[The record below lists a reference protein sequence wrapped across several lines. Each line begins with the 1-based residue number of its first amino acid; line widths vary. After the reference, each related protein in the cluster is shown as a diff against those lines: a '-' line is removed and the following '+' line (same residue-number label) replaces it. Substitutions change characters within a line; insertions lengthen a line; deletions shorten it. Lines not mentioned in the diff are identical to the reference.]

1 MTTEVDVS
9 PVPEAAVPDPD
20 APAAAAAEGAGKG
33 AKSDA
38 PAKGE
43 VKEVP
48 KPDKPRLPKPDRA
61 SLESAIAELQEAAD
75 EKQARIEQLK
85 RAIETRRDA
94 RKNVGAGS
102 QETKS
107 RIAELN
113 STFSAHMVRPRP
125 PPRSLDPR
133 DARRPRSPTT
143 RRVFPPPRPVAR
155 HGTRPRDAPAD
166 ARAARGPDPADPTAR
181 DATDARSR
189 RVAIAHA
196 PEPRE
201 RPVPRRPAAP
211 PPAAPRVA
219 EERAPIV
226 RPLSFASSA
235 WQSGGR

>member
-9 PVPEAAVPDPD
+9 PVPEAAVPDTD
-20 APAAAAAEGAGKG
+20 APAAAAAEGAGKA

-113 STFSAHMVRPRP
+113 STFSKAHMARLPRPRP
-125 PPRSLDPR
+125 APRLRATRAGR
-133 DARRPRSPTT
+133 D
-143 RRVFPPPRPVAR
+143 
-155 HGTRPRDAPAD
+155 
-166 ARAARGPDPADPTAR
+166 
-181 DATDARSR
+181 RSR
-189 RVAIAHA
+189 RPAVFSHSRGPSRAMTR
-196 PEPRE
+196 PETPLPTR
-201 RPVPRRPAAP
+201 AP
-211 PPAAPRVA
+211 PGVPTWRI
-219 EERAPIV
+219 RL
-226 RPLSFASSA
+226 R
-235 WQSGGR
+235 GT

>member
-125 PPRSLDPR
+125 RPAPSTRATRAGR
-133 DARRPRSPTT
+133 DRRRPA
-143 RRVFPPPRPVAR
+143 VFSHPRGPSRATGR
-155 HGTRPRDAPAD
+155 GPDAPAD

>member
-125 PPRSLDPR
+125 RPAPSTRATRAGRDRRRPAVFSHPRGPSRATGRGPETPPPTRAPPGVPTRRIRPRGTRPTRDR
-133 DARRPRSPTT
+133 DAARSRTPPSPASDPSPVAPRRLRPRRRGSP
-143 RRVFPPPRPVAR
+143 RRRSSVHFPPPL
-155 HGTRPRDAPAD
+155 T
-166 ARAARGPDPADPTAR
+166 
-181 DATDARSR
+181 
-189 RVAIAHA
+189 
-196 PEPRE
+196 E
-201 RPVPRRPAAP
+201 RRP
-211 PPAAPRVA
+211 
-219 EERAPIV
+219 
-226 RPLSFASSA
+226 LK
-235 WQSGGR
+235 